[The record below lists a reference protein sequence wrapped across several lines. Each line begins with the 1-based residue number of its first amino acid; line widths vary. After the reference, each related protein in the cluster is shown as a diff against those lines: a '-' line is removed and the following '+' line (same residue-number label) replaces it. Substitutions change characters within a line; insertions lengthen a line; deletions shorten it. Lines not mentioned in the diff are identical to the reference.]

1 VTDIGT
7 QVANTL
13 NVLMGEFDI
22 ITQNLANVSTT
33 GYKRRC
39 TNFSAALAAQTGDGA
54 DKAGTKPIV
63 AGDID
68 FSQGRMIQTGK
79 PLDTAL
85 SGKGFFVVETPD
97 GPLYTR
103 HGIFHVNPNGQIVDT
118 QGRLVAGDSGTL
130 VVPAE
135 VDSSEV
141 QIAPDGRLFARGG
154 LVGQF
159 RIVDFPGKTDQL
171 VPVGFGCYQAPKDV
185 NPTNTDQAIVKQG
198 YQEGSNVQMV
208 EELVNMIMV
217 SRVYEA
223 NGKLVNARKDTG
235 STAIAVAMG

>member
-1 VTDIGT
+1 VTDIGA

-13 NVLMGEFDI
+13 NALMGEFDV
-22 ITQNLANVSTT
+22 ITENLANVSTT

-39 TNFSAALAAQTGDGA
+39 TNFSAALAAQTGNGA
-54 DKAGTKPIV
+54 DKTGTKPIV

-68 FSQGRMIQTGK
+68 FSQGRMIQTGQ

-85 SGKGFFVVETPD
+85 SGKGFFVIETPD

-103 HGIFHVNPNGQIVDT
+103 HGIFHVNPNGQIVDA
-118 QGRLVAGDSGTL
+118 QGRLVAGDNGTL
-130 VVPAE
+130 VVPSE

-141 QIAPDGRLFARGG
+141 QIATDGRLFARGA
-154 LVGQF
+154 LIGQF
-159 RIVDFPGKTDQL
+159 RIVDFPGKTNQL
-171 VPVGFGCYQAPKDV
+171 TPAGLGCYQVPKDV
-185 NPTNTDQAIVKQG
+185 SPSNTDQVIVKQG

-223 NGKLVNARKDTG
+223 NAKLVNARKDTG
-235 STAIAVAMG
+235 STAIGVAMG

>member
-1 VTDIGT
+1 MTDIGA

-13 NVLMGEFDI
+13 NQLMGEFDI
-22 ITQNLANVSTT
+22 ISQNLANVSTT

-39 TNFSAALAAQTGDGA
+39 TNFAAALAAQTGDGM

-63 AGDID
+63 GGDID
-68 FSQGRMIQTGK
+68 FSQGRMIQTGQ
-79 PLDTAL
+79 PLDAAL
-85 SGKGFFVVETPD
+85 NGKGFFAIETPE

-103 HGIFHVNPNGQIVDT
+103 HGIFHVNSNGQIVDA
-118 QGRLVAGDSGTL
+118 QGRMAAGDGGPL

-135 VDSSEV
+135 VDVSEV
-141 QIAPDGRLFARGG
+141 QIGTDGRLFAGG
-154 LVGQF
+154 AEIGKF

-171 VPVGFGCYQAPKDV
+171 VPAGLGCYYAPKEVSPTSTEDV
-185 NPTNTDQAIVKQG
+185 VVKQG

-208 EELVNMIMV
+208 EELVNLIMV

-223 NGKLVNARKDTG
+223 NAKLVNTKKDTG
-235 STAIAVAMG
+235 TTAIGVAMG

>member
-1 VTDIGT
+1 MTDIAA

-39 TNFSAALAAQTGDGA
+39 TNFSAALAAQTGDGV
-54 DKAGTKPIV
+54 DKAGTKPMV
-63 AGDID
+63 GGEID
-68 FSQGRMIQTGK
+68 FSQGRMIQTGQ
-79 PLDTAL
+79 PLDVAL
-85 SGKGFFVVETPD
+85 SGKGFFVLETRD

-103 HGIFHVNPNGQIVDT
+103 HGIFHVNPNGQIVDV
-118 QGRLVAGDSGTL
+118 QGRLAAGDGGPL
-130 VVPAE
+130 VVPSE
-135 VDSSEV
+135 VDVGEL
-141 QIAPDGRLFARGG
+141 QIATDGRVFARGA

-159 RIVDFPGKTDQL
+159 RIVDFPGKADQL
-171 VPVGFGCYQAPKDV
+171 TPVGLGCYQVPKDV
-185 NPTNTDQAIVKQG
+185 SPSSAENAMVKQG

-217 SRVYEA
+217 SRIYEA
-223 NGKLVNARKDTG
+223 NAKLVNARKDTG
-235 STAIAVAMG
+235 NTAMSVAMG